1 MMEQEAREEG
11 HDILL
16 GHYEYK
22 NTAKG
27 MAMGVEEG
35 FVKVIVENESYRIL
49 GGHIIGPYAPIMMQE
64 IINAMNTE
72 GGTVYSI
79 QNSMYIHPA
88 APEVIQRAFF
98 GLHKYD
104 EHHH

>member
-1 MMEQEAREEG
+1 MTEEEAREEG

-16 GHYEYK
+16 GHYEYR

-35 FVKVIVENESYRIL
+35 FVKVVVEDKSYKIL

-72 GGTVYSI
+72 DGTVSSI
-79 QNSMYIHPA
+79 QRSMYIHPA
-88 APEVIQRAFF
+88 TPEVVQRAFF
-98 GLHKYD
+98 GLHKHE